1 MKRLLSLSVLAAGL
15 LIGGLV
21 VGASVASAE
30 DMKDEKKA
38 MPSVE
43 APSDA
48 VQDAMDGKAEEGKA
62 AIDAATDKA
71 KKAMPAMPT
80 APAMP
85 GKDHGDMEEKP

>member
-1 MKRLLSLSVLAAGL
+1 MKRLLSLSALAAGL

-21 VGASVASAE
+21 VGASVASAN
-30 DMKDEKKA
+30 DMKDEEKA

-48 VQDAMDGKAEEGKA
+48 VQDAMDGTAEEGKA
-62 AIDAATDKA
+62 AIDAATDEA
-71 KKAMPAMPT
+71 KKAMPATPT